1 MHHAPRGNAE
11 GDRRIAI
18 IWFTSDTHFG
28 HANVL
33 KFSERP
39 WDNIDDMNYALIENI
54 NACVE
59 PSDELYI
66 LGDFS
71 FKLTVQQA
79 YELRK
84 LICCKKIHLVHGNHD
99 KDWRQPEVANAFIV
113 EPPIKVLKVDGVK
126 IVMSHYPMADWQS
139 MGHGSWH
146 IHGHIHSQGSAY
158 NDANLA
164 QGLLRFDAGVD
175 ANEYRPVSLAQLHA
189 RFDGVTY
196 PARVKWPFWV
206 NGTGDAQLDAFLA
219 DEKRKVEA
227 LEER

>member
-1 MHHAPRGNAE
+1 M
-11 GDRRIAI
+11 

-39 WDNIDDMNYALIENI
+39 WDDIDDMNYALIENI

-84 LICCKKIHLVHGNHD
+84 LIRCKKIHLVHGNHD

-196 PARVKWPFWV
+196 PTRVKWPFWV
-206 NGTGDAQLDAFLA
+206 NETGDAQLDAFLV
-219 DEKRKVEA
+219 DEKRKVET

>member
-1 MHHAPRGNAE
+1 M
-11 GDRRIAI
+11 

-54 NACVE
+54 NACVK

-84 LICCKKIHLVHGNHD
+84 LIRCKKIHLVHGNHD
-99 KDWRQPEVANAFIV
+99 KDWRQPEVADAFIV

-126 IVMSHYPMADWQS
+126 IVMSHYPWPIGNRWDTAAGTFTGIFTAKGPPITMQTLHRGFCALMRAS
-139 MGHGSWH
+139 MQTN
-146 IHGHIHSQGSAY
+146 IA
-158 NDANLA
+158 
-164 QGLLRFDAGVD
+164 
-175 ANEYRPVSLAQLHA
+175 P
-189 RFDGVTY
+189 
-196 PARVKWPFWV
+196 
-206 NGTGDAQLDAFLA
+206 
-219 DEKRKVEA
+219 
-227 LEER
+227 

>member
-1 MHHAPRGNAE
+1 M
-11 GDRRIAI
+11 

-39 WDNIDDMNYALIENI
+39 WNDIDDMSYALIENI

-84 LICCKKIHLVHGNHD
+84 LIRCKKIHLVHGNHD

-113 EPPIKVLKVDGVK
+113 EPPIKVLKNRRRENRDEPLPHGRLAIDGTRQL
-126 IVMSHYPMADWQS
+126 A
-139 MGHGSWH
+139 
-146 IHGHIHSQGSAY
+146 HSRAY
-158 NDANLA
+158 S
-164 QGLLRFDAGVD
+164 Q
-175 ANEYRPVSLAQLHA
+175 P
-189 RFDGVTY
+189 
-196 PARVKWPFWV
+196 RVR
-206 NGTGDAQLDAFLA
+206 L
-219 DEKRKVEA
+219 
-227 LEER
+227 

>member
-1 MHHAPRGNAE
+1 M
-11 GDRRIAI
+11 

-39 WDNIDDMNYALIENI
+39 WDDIDDMNYALIENI

-84 LICCKKIHLVHGNHD
+84 LIRCKKIHLVHGNHD
-99 KDWRQPEVANAFIV
+99 KDWRQPEVADAFIV

-164 QGLLRFDAGVD
+164 QGLMRASMRTNI
-175 ANEYRPVSLAQLHA
+175 AP
-189 RFDGVTY
+189 
-196 PARVKWPFWV
+196 
-206 NGTGDAQLDAFLA
+206 
-219 DEKRKVEA
+219 
-227 LEER
+227 

>member
-1 MHHAPRGNAE
+1 M
-11 GDRRIAI
+11 

-28 HANVL
+28 HANVP

-39 WDNIDDMNYALIENI
+39 WDDIDDMNYALIENI
-54 NACVE
+54 QCMRRTERRGFTSWVTFHSSSPCSKPMNCE
-59 PSDELYI
+59 N
-66 LGDFS
+66 S
-71 FKLTVQQA
+71 FAV
-79 YELRK
+79 R
-84 LICCKKIHLVHGNHD
+84 KIHLVHGNHD
-99 KDWRQPEVANAFIV
+99 KDWRQPEVADAFIV

-196 PARVKWPFWV
+196 PTRVKWPFWV
-206 NGTGDAQLDAFLA
+206 NRNRRRSTRCVSCRR
-219 DEKRKVEA
+219 KRKVEA

>member
-1 MHHAPRGNAE
+1 M
-11 GDRRIAI
+11 

-39 WDNIDDMNYALIENI
+39 WDDIDDMNYALIENI

-84 LICCKKIHLVHGNHD
+84 LIRCKKFTSCTAITT
-99 KDWRQPEVANAFIV
+99 
-113 EPPIKVLKVDGVK
+113 K
-126 IVMSHYPMADWQS
+126 IGASPK
-139 MGHGSWH
+139 
-146 IHGHIHSQGSAY
+146 
-158 NDANLA
+158 
-164 QGLLRFDAGVD
+164 
-175 ANEYRPVSLAQLHA
+175 SLTRSL
-189 RFDGVTY
+189 
-196 PARVKWPFWV
+196 
-206 NGTGDAQLDAFLA
+206 
-219 DEKRKVEA
+219 
-227 LEER
+227 